1 MPKLNGET
9 WAKNKD
15 AIVAVAFRLFA
26 DRGYS
31 RVSVN
36 DVLREAGISKGC
48 FYTYFKTKQDLF
60 FAIVEGS
67 DASKASLGGGLRPDL
82 RPEERVAAYIRARL
96 ATFLRPA
103 GRSWVRFSQEFWSTA
118 DPTEDLRALA
128 ARRYR
133 AFAEDVAGLVRH
145 GMELGRFRPDLDVE
159 AFSYALLSLID
170 GMAGMASVMMRPLD
184 EAKIDAAVAI
194 ALCYLRKE

>member
-1 MPKLNGET
+1 MPKLNGDT

-48 FYTYFKTKQDLF
+48 FYTYFKSKQDLF
-60 FAIVEGS
+60 FAIVERS
-67 DASKASLGGGLRPDL
+67 DASKASLGGGLPAEL
-82 RPEERVAAYIRARL
+82 LPEERVAAYIRARL
-96 ATFLRPA
+96 AAFLDPA

-145 GMELGRFRPDLDVE
+145 GMELGCFRRDLDVE

-170 GMAGMASVMMRPLD
+170 GMASMASVMMRPLD
-184 EAKIDAAVAI
+184 EAKIEAAAAM